1 MRNSVKEI
9 PASVMSLTKEAVKEF
24 FIRSDISYTMSGD
37 KDEMVVWDEFGKQQL
52 LKYYLTMYIC
62 EVYAVFKVV
71 YKGMKQCV
79 ACSLSPSLD

>member
-1 MRNSVKEI
+1 
-9 PASVMSLTKEAVKEF
+9 MSLTKEAVKEF
-24 FIRSDISYTMSGD
+24 FIRSDISYTMSGA

>member
-9 PASVMSLTKEAVKEF
+9 LASVMSLTKEAVKEF
-24 FIRSDISYTMSGD
+24 FIRSDISYTMSGA

-71 YKGMKQCV
+71 YKG
-79 ACSLSPSLD
+79 

>member
-1 MRNSVKEI
+1 
-9 PASVMSLTKEAVKEF
+9 MSLTKEAVKEF

-37 KDEMVVWDEFGKQQL
+37 KDEMVVWDEFAKQQL

>member
-1 MRNSVKEI
+1 
-9 PASVMSLTKEAVKEF
+9 MSLTKEAVKEF
-24 FIRSDISYTMSGD
+24 FIQSDISYTMSGA

>member
-1 MRNSVKEI
+1 
-9 PASVMSLTKEAVKEF
+9 MSLTKEAVKEF